1 MIKIDFTEWEKE
13 NILTNVNEEEKIL
26 IKKIKNIIND
36 IKINNLKERPKHLLK
51 IQNIKK

>member
-13 NILTNVNEEEKIL
+13 NILKNFNEEEKIL
-26 IKKIKNIIND
+26 IKKIKNIIKD